1 MGHPS
6 VSVTGQAFL
15 VGRVG
20 DGFPSIED
28 PRSAVSKES
37 DMAIETDVCEY
48 LLWMKVH
55 NYAVTTVG
63 NRERYLAYLVRFL
76 KEAAVT
82 RSDQVTHE
90 LLKEYQADVFLHRK
104 ANGEPLSF
112 GTQVQRLVPV
122 QQFFSWMRRSGH
134 LTSNPAVD
142 LTLPRPDR
150 RLPESTLT
158 AREMSNV
165 LSTPDVARPLGLR
178 DRAML
183 EVFYSCALRRAEL
196 ITLRLRDVDFDR
208 GTVFVRSGK
217 GAKDRY
223 VPIGERA
230 MFWLRLYLELVRPT
244 FLAEKSTD
252 VMFLSSVGT
261 SICPDWLSRRVKR
274 YFALAGV
281 DKRGSCHLLR
291 HTVATLMLEGGADI
305 RYVAEMLGH
314 ARLET
319 TQRYTRV
326 SIDRLQAVHAAT
338 HPAANL
344 NVALATEI
352 CRVLPSAAGMSL
364 HQLGDAA
371 RSA

>member
-1 MGHPS
+1 
-6 VSVTGQAFL
+6 V
-15 VGRVG
+15 
-20 DGFPSIED
+20 
-28 PRSAVSKES
+28 
-37 DMAIETDVCEY
+37 Y
-48 LLWMKVH
+48 
-55 NYAVTTVG
+55 
-63 NRERYLAYLVRFL
+63 
-76 KEAAVT
+76 
-82 RSDQVTHE
+82 
-90 LLKEYQADVFLHRK
+90 LHRK
-104 ANGEPLSF
+104 TNGEPLSF

-122 QQFFSWMRRSGH
+122 QQFFSWLRKTHR
-134 LTSNPAVD
+134 LDIDPAID

-158 AREMSNV
+158 AIEMTAV
-165 LSTPDVARPLGLR
+165 LACPNVARPLGLR

-196 ITLRLRDVDFDR
+196 ISLCLRDIDFDR

-230 MFWLRLYLELVRPT
+230 MFWVRLYLDLVRPRYVNYRI
-244 FLAEKSTD
+244 TD
-252 VMFLSSVGT
+252 LMFVSSLGT
-261 SICPDWLSRRVKR
+261 PVCPDWLSRKVKR

-281 DKRGSCHLLR
+281 NKRGSCHLLR

-344 NVALATEI
+344 NVAMAKEI
-352 CRVLPSAAGMSL
+352 CRVLPGAAGLSL
-364 HQLGDAA
+364 HFLTNTAQPA
-371 RSA
+371 